1 MKLRNPT
8 QGKCAFCLSGK
19 ETEVAT
25 AISET
30 NGFKPV
36 QVCQQHAF
44 LIAKNEPKEEAIDA
58 QMLDNHSSIRI
69 PS

>member
-8 QGKCAFCLSGK
+8 QGKCAFCLNGK
-19 ETEVAT
+19 EAEVAT

-36 QVCQQHAF
+36 QVCPQHAF
-44 LIAKNEPKEEAIDA
+44 LIAKNEPMEETEALL
-58 QMLDNHSSIRI
+58 LDNHNLARHSA
-69 PS
+69 

>member
-8 QGKCAFCLSGK
+8 TGKCAFCLGGK
-19 ETEVAT
+19 EVEVAT

-44 LIAKNEPKEEAIDA
+44 VLARNEPPEAPNESA
-58 QMLDNHSSIRI
+58 FDNHTSRI
-69 PS
+69 EA